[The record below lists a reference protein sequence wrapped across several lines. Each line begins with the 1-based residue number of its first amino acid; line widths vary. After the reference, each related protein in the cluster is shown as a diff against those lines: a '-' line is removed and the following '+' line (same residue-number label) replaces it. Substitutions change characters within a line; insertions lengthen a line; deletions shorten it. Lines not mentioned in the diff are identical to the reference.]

1 MLWRYPEED
10 LEKNGKDNQFY
21 IILVFIL
28 IIFVFLIWITGTNI
42 IPFSPVEQK
51 LD

>member
-1 MLWRYPEED
+1 MLWRYPEEEF
-10 LEKNGKDNQFY
+10 EKSSKDNQFY

-42 IPFSPVEQK
+42 IPLSPGEQK
-51 LD
+51 LH